1 MFAKILHNFFLK
13 LNNDSIELRAV
24 SEKVTKDDL
33 FIKVFLTS
41 MKPVL
46 SFSLLVGF
54 QIIPLFR
61 SLYACHR

>member
-13 LNNDSIELRAV
+13 LNNDIIELRAV

-46 SFSLLVGF
+46 SFQPTGCYEGEKGELKIS
-54 QIIPLFR
+54 
-61 SLYACHR
+61 